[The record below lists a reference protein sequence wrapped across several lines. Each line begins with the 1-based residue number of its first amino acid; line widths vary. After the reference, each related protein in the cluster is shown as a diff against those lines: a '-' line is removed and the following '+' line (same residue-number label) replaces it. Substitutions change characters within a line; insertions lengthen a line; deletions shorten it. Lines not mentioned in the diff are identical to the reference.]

1 MCKFGL
7 MVGYGRMHSARLARA
22 VGGGWRMFGKIV
34 GFSPEISLSDVA
46 RRSKRAY
53 EHSLRI
59 FWNPTRGRRAI
70 WAAPD
75 VRVGV
80 GQAGVD

>member
-1 MCKFGL
+1 
-7 MVGYGRMHSARLARA
+7 MHSARLVRA
-22 VGGGWRMFGKIV
+22 VGGGWRMFGKID

-59 FWNPTRGRRAI
+59 FWNPIRGRRAI
-70 WAAPD
+70 WAAPEPGSELD
-75 VRVGV
+75 RQELIKRGELS
-80 GQAGVD
+80 GKCAGI